1 MNCNLIN
8 FTLEDNS
15 PTMNINLGDA
25 GLPGG
30 TDYDSLRNKPSINN
44 ILLQGNKS
52 LDDLGIVNDKTYYFI
67 QNIPSNEWVI
77 THNLKKYPAVTVLD
91 SAASEVIGEV
101 DYIDTNTLK
110 IKFKGEFSGSATL
123 N

>member
-30 TDYDSLRNKPSINN
+30 TDYDMLRNKPSINN

-77 THNLKKYPAVTVLD
+77 THNLNKYPAVTVLD

-101 DYIDTNTLK
+101 DYVDINTLK